1 MADIKNKLFNYFAQR
16 HFDLMPPEVRARFD
30 DYAKNEDFQGHMKH
44 WNDNFKGASTPDLV
58 NDITGGTNTY
68 NLTDDEWKE
77 LYDAYQEVFLNMD
90 IAKIPSIGFD
100 NEYKKATTDFI
111 SKWFGNY
118 ADGKVFVQQVA
129 NTVFAEGLLST
140 GANNLADFLDHPTPP
155 VPPDPAARS
164 ALKDVLKNNL
174 KDSVFSDISY
184 DDFINGLRAQRYN
197 TDAKFKEKA
206 LTVVRYIRDNG
217 PEQTYQIPSRTQ
229 WPLNVGYTSINAGSG
244 IYTVDTVNP
253 TLAAIYGH
261 SDTNTWFETPN
272 RDDCV
277 NRFKDHYT
285 EIFDTLLTN
294 SKVREHFLAQTQDRL
309 VSEPLLEAIKQTDY
323 ENKDSK
329 DYVPDKY
336 SDEKHWTQKF
346 QDWKDDTYEDHLRR
360 FVNPS
365 RGTRLFFS
373 PWSQDIIKAFDKE
386 KIKPTDGLEGILS
399 KSDAIAKRL
408 KTKTPS
414 DHFKWFTDTLTQ
426 LKDAGMSKA
435 VEGALRNGKQ
445 LRQLASAIIAEA
457 VEHDKIKEAKT
468 ALEILSVAKYG
479 MLCSRTFDKLRDATK
494 DMKIFSD
501 KDLSWNK
508 NSGVQFVTKAMDKTA
523 GLAIQGVALAATGL
537 RNAISHSHTKIDGN
551 ITKNKI
557 LDKAHKHWN
566 EEDLLEEVDKAN
578 HTLAE
583 LAAGHGKSGLV
594 IDAGTIAARQAALA
608 AMPSGTAKDNLKADI
623 DSYNKSKFTTTGTQR
638 NDILNRQ
645 AARAAGNDPYK
656 ELVAYWNMLETA
668 TKTHTF
674 ALGNMSVKRR
684 DMLEN
689 YAKGNRIAH
698 QRAETYLTN
707 FNSWRT
713 A

>member
-30 DYAKNEDFQGHMKH
+30 DYAKHEDFQGHMKH
-44 WNDNFKGASTPDLV
+44 WNDNFKGAATPDLV
-58 NDITGGTNTY
+58 NDVTGGSNTY
-68 NLTDDEWKE
+68 NLTDEEWKE

-100 NEYKKATTDFI
+100 NEYKKATKDFI

-129 NTVFAEGLLST
+129 NHDFAEELLST
-140 GANNLADFLDHPTPP
+140 GPDNLADFLHQPTPP

-184 DDFINGLRAQRYN
+184 DDFINGLRAKRYN

-229 WPLNVGYTSINAGSG
+229 WPLNVGYTSTHEGSG
-244 IYTVDTVNP
+244 IYTVATVNP

-261 SDTNTWFETPN
+261 SDTNTWFVTPN
-272 RDDCV
+272 RNECV
-277 NRFKDHYT
+277 DRFKAHYT

-323 ENKDSK
+323 ENKESK

-399 KSDAIAKRL
+399 KKDAIAGRL

-414 DHFKWFTDTLTQ
+414 DHFKWFTDTLSQ
-426 LKDAGMSKA
+426 LKDAGMGKA
-435 VEGALRNGKQ
+435 IEGALRNGKQ
-445 LRQLASAIIAEA
+445 LRQVASAIIAEA
-457 VEHDKIKEAKT
+457 VEQDKIKEAKT

-479 MLCSRTFDKLRDATK
+479 MLCSRTFDKLHEATK

-508 NSGVQFVTKAMDKTA
+508 NEGVQFVTKAMDKTA
-523 GLAIQGVALAATGL
+523 GIALQGIALAATGL
-537 RNAISHSHTKIDGN
+537 RNAISLSHTKIDGN
-551 ITKNKI
+551 IKNNKI

-566 EEDLLEEVDKAN
+566 EEDSLEEINKSVK
-578 HTLAE
+578 TLDD
-583 LAAGHGKSGLV
+583 LAAGNGKSGQV
-594 IDAGTIAARQAALA
+594 ITPATITAQKAALD
-608 AMPSGTAKDNLKADI
+608 AMPDGDAKDNLKADI
-623 DSYNKSKFTTTGTQR
+623 DAYDKLAGARAEKR
-638 NDILNRQ
+638 DIEARQ
-645 AARAAGNDPYK
+645 AARADKDPYK

-674 ALGNMSVKRR
+674 ALGNMSVKRK
-684 DMLEN
+684 DMLKDFAN
-689 YAKGNRIAH
+689 GNSMA
-698 QRAETYLTN
+698 QQKATEYLNN